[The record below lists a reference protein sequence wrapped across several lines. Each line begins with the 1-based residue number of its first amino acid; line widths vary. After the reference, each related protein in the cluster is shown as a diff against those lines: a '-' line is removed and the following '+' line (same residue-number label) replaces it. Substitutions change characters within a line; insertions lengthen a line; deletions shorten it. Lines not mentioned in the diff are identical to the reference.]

1 MVIRIVEEK
10 DVEVLVN
17 LIQKKE
23 NIIQRLNIWIIYQM
37 YYKHLIMLDML
48 MVLSNW

>member
-17 LIQKKE
+17 LIQKD
-23 NIIQRLNIWIIYQM
+23 LGY
-37 YYKHLIMLDML
+37 LA
-48 MVLSNW
+48 